1 MSKIIPDGAF
11 PCALFL
17 EAVKTNNVTEV
28 ITMLLNRNPYIVD
41 EGYNNCFHKSESEA
55 YSHKHMEILKLLLYY
70 DMEDY
75 DISKIIY
82 PMTVHTHID
91 GTTPLMIA
99 AGNSNP
105 EMVQLL
111 LNEYPNDHK
120 IMLTAKNHE
129 GDTANM
135 ISWRNMNYEGDVEI
149 YDLLRSCGVPD
160 KGLDELN
167 RTGGTYPVV
176 W

>member
-1 MSKIIPDGAF
+1 
-11 PCALFL
+11 
-17 EAVKTNNVTEV
+17 
-28 ITMLLNRNPYIVD
+28 MLLNRDTMIVD
-41 EGYNNCFHKSESEA
+41 EGYDNYFHKSVSEA
-55 YSHKHMEILKLLLYY
+55 YSRKHMEILKLLLYT
-70 DMEDY
+70 DLEDY
-75 DISKIIY
+75 DISEISY

-99 AGNSNP
+99 AGSSNP

-111 LNEYPNDHK
+111 LDEYPNDHK
-120 IMLTAKNHE
+120 ILLTAKNEE

-160 KGLDELN
+160 KGLDKLN
-167 RTGGTYPVV
+167 RTRGTYPVV

>member
-1 MSKIIPDGAF
+1 MSKVIPDGAF

-17 EAVKTNNVTEV
+17 EAVKSNNVTEV
-28 ITMLLNRNPYIVD
+28 ITMLLNRDTTIVL
-41 EGYNNCFHKSESEA
+41 NKLNCFHKSVSEA
-55 YSHKHMEILKLLLYY
+55 YSHKHMEILKLLLYTELEY
-70 DMEDY
+70 Y

-82 PMTVHTHID
+82 PMTAHTHID

-111 LNEYPNDHK
+111 LDEYPNDHK
-120 IMLTAKNHE
+120 IMLTAKNYE

-149 YDLLRSCGVPD
+149 YDLLRSCGVDD
-160 KGLDELN
+160 KGLDKLN